1 MGGWLAQLQNIFPES
16 TIATTMSGSERRLEA
31 PSESHRT
38 LIIIVAVVAAVVI
51 ALFFYLLM
59 RASGGGAT
67 AEPSLQ
73 GAIRQGSPEFEQ
85 YRSRIVLD
93 APEAE
98 EAKRALGDTVMSLH
112 TTVRNFTGRTL
123 NGLEVRAAVVDHQG
137 KPVKERTVVVVPT
150 KQAELE
156 PNKTM
161 LVQVLLD
168 GMSDSDDRANIK
180 MEVTG
185 FRFK

>member
-1 MGGWLAQLQNIFPES
+1 MP
-16 TIATTMSGSERRLEA
+16 GSDRRIEA
-31 PSESHRT
+31 PNESRRT
-38 LIIIVAVVAAVVI
+38 LIIFVAIVAAVVI
-51 ALFFYLLM
+51 ALLFYILM
-59 RASGGGAT
+59 RASGGTGN
-67 AEPSLQ
+67 AEPALQ

-93 APEAE
+93 QPEAE

-137 KPVKERTVVVVPT
+137 KVVKERTVTALPT
-150 KQAELE
+150 KQPELE

-161 LVQVLLD
+161 TVQVMLE

>member
-1 MGGWLAQLQNIFPES
+1 MPGSDRRIES
-16 TIATTMSGSERRLEA
+16 
-31 PSESHRT
+31 PSESRRT
-38 LIIIVAVVAAVVI
+38 LIIIIAIVAAVVI

-59 RASGGGAT
+59 RASGGSSN
-67 AEPSLQ
+67 AEPTLQ

-93 APEAE
+93 QPEAE

-137 KPVKERTVVVVPT
+137 KAVKERTVVVVPT
-150 KQAELE
+150 RLPELE

-161 LVQVLLD
+161 TVQVMLE
-168 GMSDSDDRANIK
+168 GFSDTDDRANIK

-185 FRFK
+185 FKFK